1 MASTFNQTVVTRCCL
16 CVIDCD
22 KANVAINYLTINEN
36 STEMSNSTTRQQQ
49 DRAAKIK
56 RYGS

>member
-1 MASTFNQTVVTRCCL
+1 MTNTFNQTVVTRCS

-22 KANVAINYLTINEN
+22 KANVAINYLTINED

-49 DRAAKIK
+49 DRAGKIK